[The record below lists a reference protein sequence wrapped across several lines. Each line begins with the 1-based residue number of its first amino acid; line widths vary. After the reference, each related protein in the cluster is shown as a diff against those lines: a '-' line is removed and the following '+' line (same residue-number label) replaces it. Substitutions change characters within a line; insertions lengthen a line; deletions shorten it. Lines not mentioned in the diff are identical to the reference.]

1 MLSAAGGDP
10 KGLGGLK
17 RLQTLLETLP
27 GSSAISNLMLP
38 LFVTYDLRVANLHLT
53 STGTASDKMDDI
65 TSRLGLPAAA
75 PFFDVYDALVKQLA
89 AAYRGL
95 QELLTP

>member
-1 MLSAAGGDP
+1 
-10 KGLGGLK
+10 
-17 RLQTLLETLP
+17 
-27 GSSAISNLMLP
+27 
-38 LFVTYDLRVANLHLT
+38 
-53 STGTASDKMDDI
+53 MDDI